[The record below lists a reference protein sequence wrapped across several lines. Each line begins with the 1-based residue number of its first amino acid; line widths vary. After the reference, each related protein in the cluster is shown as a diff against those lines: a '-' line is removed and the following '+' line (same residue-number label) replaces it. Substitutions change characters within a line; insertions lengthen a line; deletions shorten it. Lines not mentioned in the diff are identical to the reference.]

1 MIWEFAMKKTA
12 IRGLVMAR
20 CSLFSSSTIV
30 AALVIAT
37 AAANAAAP
45 KRIADKGVVTYCSD
59 ISFPPL
65 EFFDPKTNEPS
76 GLDID
81 LGKALAAELG
91 VKAEFKN
98 ISFDGLIPA
107 IQAGQCDAIMSGLF
121 DKPTRREVLD
131 FANYAF
137 LGNSVIVK
145 AGSNLHFNS
154 LADLSGK
161 AVATESGSGLEEE
174 LTHANDDLK
183 KAGKPPMKIV
193 ALPKMSDAFQQ
204 LTSGLVD
211 VFYSSTVQEAYYNTL
226 NPGQVKLA
234 SPQTS
239 ALYIGV
245 ATVKSEADLHDA
257 LLAALKKLEGNGEYD
272 KIIQKWNAGAL
283 AYKL

>member
-1 MIWEFAMKKTA
+1 
-12 IRGLVMAR
+12 
-20 CSLFSSSTIV
+20 
-30 AALVIAT
+30 
-37 AAANAAAP
+37 
-45 KRIADKGVVTYCSD
+45 

-107 IQAGQCDAIMSGLF
+107 IQAGQCDAIISGLF

-137 LGNSVIVK
+137 LGNSLIVK
-145 AGSNLHFNS
+145 ADSNLHFDS

-161 AVATESGSGLEEE
+161 AVATESGSTLEED

-183 KAGKPPMKIV
+183 KAGK
-193 ALPKMSDAFQQ
+193 
-204 LTSGLVD
+204 
-211 VFYSSTVQEAYYNTL
+211 
-226 NPGQVKLA
+226 
-234 SPQTS
+234 
-239 ALYIGV
+239 
-245 ATVKSEADLHDA
+245 
-257 LLAALKKLEGNGEYD
+257 
-272 KIIQKWNAGAL
+272 
-283 AYKL
+283 